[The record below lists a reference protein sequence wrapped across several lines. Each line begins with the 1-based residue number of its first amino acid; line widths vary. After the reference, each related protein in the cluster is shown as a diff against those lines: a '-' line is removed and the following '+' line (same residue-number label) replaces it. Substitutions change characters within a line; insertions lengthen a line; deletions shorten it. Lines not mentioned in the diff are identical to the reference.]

1 MHDDPTIT
9 ATLHRASPSPFTGY
23 TYRVIDDEYRGDP
36 LSGIGSVIRGG
47 RYNSP
52 HSFEVLYS
60 SDSRVTALTE
70 VEALFGDIDQPRSP
84 ELTLTLAVQLTR
96 ALDLTDPVL
105 REMLAT
111 TEEELT
117 APYLEDQ
124 LRNGEAPT
132 QRLGRLIFS
141 TRRFSGIRV
150 PSAARPGAENLVILP
165 ARFAPEESV
174 RIYDERGRWRQVRVG
189 SPA

>member
-1 MHDDPTIT
+1 VHDDPTIT
-9 ATLHRASPSPFTGY
+9 ATLLRASLSPFTGY
-23 TYRVIDDEYRGDP
+23 TYRVISDEYRGDP
-36 LSGIGSVIRGG
+36 LSGIGSVINGG
-47 RYNSP
+47 RYNPP

-96 ALDLTDPVL
+96 VLDLTDHVL

-111 TEEELT
+111 TEEDLT
-117 APYLEDQ
+117 APYLADQ
-124 LRNGEAPT
+124 VRNREAPT

-141 TRRFSGIRV
+141 ARRFSGIRV
-150 PSAARPGAENLVILP
+150 PSAARAGAENLVILP
-165 ARFAPEESV
+165 ARLAPEESV